1 MPPECSEAMLMYAG
15 VCGNLCGNEHL
26 RPREGKRAMNENF
39 WDMWKFTFCPQ
50 FRVVSFTFFM
60 VSMNLFIWILTLV
73 FSEVYYDKMNNA
85 VFLGPDTNLLNKWG
99 AKNPT
104 EIQQNYQLWRLITP
118 AFLSNGFSQCFIGI
132 FLLLL
137 IGSMIESAG
146 MGTFR
151 LASLFFIST
160 AGGYL
165 FGATCAPDL
174 SVGVLPGVFGLTAAL
189 FSNVIKNWKALEKL
203 DSLRFFLIIFAMGI
217 FAVALMITINS
228 VPIGIVNGAVFKSSD
243 VYSNLGGFIIG
254 IFVAMVV
261 IKPTRGREAELP
273 KSFESIVTIVGL
285 VGSAIFFL
293 VMFLVFFFAATR

>member
-1 MPPECSEAMLMYAG
+1 MD
-15 VCGNLCGNEHL
+15 
-26 RPREGKRAMNENF
+26 ENF

-60 VSMNLFIWILTLV
+60 VNANLLIWILTLI
-73 FSEVYYDKMNNA
+73 FSGINYGGMNDL
-85 VFLGPDTNLLNKWG
+85 VFLGPDVKLLNKWG
-99 AKNPT
+99 AKNPN
-104 EIQQNYQLWRLITP
+104 EMQQNYQLWRLITP

-151 LASLFFIST
+151 LASLFFVST

-165 FGATCAPDL
+165 FGATCDNGL
-174 SVGVLPGVFGLTAAL
+174 SVGCLPGVFGLTAAL

-203 DSLRFFLIIFAMGI
+203 DSLRFFLIIFSMGV
-217 FAVALMITINS
+217 FALALMITINS
-228 VPIGIVNGAVFKSSD
+228 YPIGVVHGIPFKSSD

-254 IFVAMVV
+254 IFFAMVV

-273 KSFESIVTIVGL
+273 KSFESIVTIVGW

-293 VMFLVFFFAATR
+293 VMGLVFFFATTR